1 MYLSQNRNWT
11 VWDGEWLRLI
21 LGTCDCDPFSSVYI
35 WQTQIR
41 ALAKAT
47 MQHWTNLWQVPFL
60 HSMCSAWIML
70 KLWAFS
76 SNLSKLFA
84 MLAHCLSPFSW
95 FADSWARIKTYY
107 QPRICSF
114 AWKITSHLP
123 PLFPNVIWTG
133 CLQLC
138 LSRNIRRSRPLW
150 DKPSFLA
157 WSWEAPKTSG
167 WNQKPCLAHFGPIC
181 PEMNKTW
188 TQNHVLNIKLT
199 CTWILNKD
207 WRNLFLLVKSSLTV
221 LKSNFPLEKWRS
233 SSHSLYFAWQLF
245 MLQGKRMFLAP
256 KVVFFQINHKHWNHL
271 YIYIILD
278 LPTSWKDKD
287 WPLEPC
293 FKRLCW
299 WCLEKYELLIFG
311 VVKCLW
317 KQQVLV
323 DIALLLAR
331 LRSGPQIQWTKGV
344 MKDAAF
350 DTHLC

>member
-188 TQNHVLNIKLT
+188 TQNHVLNIKKIGETYFYWWSHPWLFWKVISHWKNEDPAPT
-199 CTWILNKD
+199 VYTLPDSCSCC
-207 WRNLFLLVKSSLTV
+207 RERGCFLLQ
-221 LKSNFPLEKWRS
+221 R
-233 SSHSLYFAWQLF
+233 LF
-245 MLQGKRMFLAP
+245 
-256 KVVFFQINHKHWNHL
+256 FFQINHKHWNHI
-271 YIYIILD
+271 YIYHIG
-278 LPTSWKDKD
+278 SSYK
-287 WPLEPC
+287 LE
-293 FKRLCW
+293 
-299 WCLEKYELLIFG
+299 G
-311 VVKCLW
+311 
-317 KQQVLV
+317 
-323 DIALLLAR
+323 
-331 LRSGPQIQWTKGV
+331 
-344 MKDAAF
+344 
-350 DTHLC
+350 

>member
-76 SNLSKLFA
+76 SNLSNLFA

-123 PLFPNVIWTG
+123 PLFPKRDLDRVPSTLSFQKHQAFPSSLGQAFIFGLILRSAKDFRLEPEAMFGPFWPY
-133 CLQLC
+133 
-138 LSRNIRRSRPLW
+138 LSRN
-150 DKPSFLA
+150 
-157 WSWEAPKTSG
+157 E
-167 WNQKPCLAHFGPIC
+167 
-181 PEMNKTW
+181 
-188 TQNHVLNIKLT
+188 QNL
-199 CTWILNKD
+199 D
-207 WRNLFLLVKSSLTV
+207 AKSCSEYQIDMYMD
-221 LKSNFPLEKWRS
+221 FEQRLEK
-233 SSHSLYFAWQLF
+233 LIFI
-245 MLQGKRMFLAP
+245 GE
-256 KVVFFQINHKHWNHL
+256 V
-271 YIYIILD
+271 ILD
-278 LPTSWKDKD
+278 
-287 WPLEPC
+287 C
-293 FKRLCW
+293 F
-299 WCLEKYELLIFG
+299 EK
-311 VVKCLW
+311 
-317 KQQVLV
+317 
-323 DIALLLAR
+323 
-331 LRSGPQIQWTKGV
+331 
-344 MKDAAF
+344 
-350 DTHLC
+350 

>member
-1 MYLSQNRNWT
+1 
-11 VWDGEWLRLI
+11 
-21 LGTCDCDPFSSVYI
+21 
-35 WQTQIR
+35 
-41 ALAKAT
+41 

-123 PLFPNVIWTG
+123 PLSQTWFGQGAFNSVFP
-133 CLQLC
+133 
-138 LSRNIRRSRPLW
+138 
-150 DKPSFLA
+150 
-157 WSWEAPKTSG
+157 ETSG
-167 WNQKPCLAHFGPIC
+167 VPVLFGTSLHFWPDPEKRQRLPAGTRSHVWPILALIC

-233 SSHSLYFAWQLF
+233 SSHSLLLCLTVVHVA
-245 MLQGKRMFLAP
+245 GKEDVSCS
-256 KVVFFQINHKHWNHL
+256 KGCFFFKSTTNTEII